1 LGLSPCRSELKPT
14 WLLSGRSQRTCR
26 QRCSHDNEKRID
38 YENAVI
44 DHATRLASANSGT
57 ASDLIEWS
65 RSGGSYKQRANLA
78 LRDWIANGYKEEVEN
93 AQATVSHI
101 LGGNM
106 VAWKEKLT
114 QDPGDIQNNV
124 QGASG
129 YQPAAASPDISS
141 RKVAEH
147 DGPRQR

>member
-1 LGLSPCRSELKPT
+1 MNLNE
-14 WLLSGRSQRTCR
+14 
-26 QRCSHDNEKRID
+26 NEKRID

-44 DHATRLASANSGT
+44 DYATRPASANSGT

-65 RSGGSYKQRANLA
+65 RSGGIYKQRANLA
-78 LRDWIANGYKEEVEN
+78 LRDWIVTGYKEGVED
-93 AQATVSHI
+93 AQAAISHI

-106 VAWKEKLT
+106 VAWKDKLT
-114 QDPGDIQNNV
+114 QDVDDIQNNV
-124 QGASG
+124 QGAFG
-129 YQPAAASPDISS
+129 YQPVAASPDISS